1 MHISGG
7 HKDKSVTHSG
17 DCEVCPPNMCCSEKA
32 HSEHKEKKKGGGGRT
47 FHHMTSITPIQS
59 SYCLSI
65 VSQVVLRY
73 FPLENRLRFRALDLI
88 IQFHLFFLYGMTHAH
103 TVGRS

>member
-32 HSEHKEKKKGGGGRT
+32 HSEHKEKKKGGGG
-47 FHHMTSITPIQS
+47 HSIT
-59 SYCLSI
+59 
-65 VSQVVLRY
+65 
-73 FPLENRLRFRALDLI
+73 
-88 IQFHLFFLYGMTHAH
+88 
-103 TVGRS
+103 

>member
-32 HSEHKEKKKGGGGRT
+32 HSEHKEKKRGGGEDIPSHDFNYSYTVIILFVNSFAGS
-47 FHHMTSITPIQS
+47 FALFS
-59 SYCLSI
+59 SWK
-65 VSQVVLRY
+65 
-73 FPLENRLRFRALDLI
+73 
-88 IQFHLFFLYGMTHAH
+88 
-103 TVGRS
+103 